1 MATAQGPVRL
11 DAEITEAARVAA
23 SRMSRSV
30 AQQVSH
36 WARIGRELER
46 ARDVSAEDIRR
57 VLEGHADYD
66 AMPAKEQ
73 AMVRAVW
80 SGRIDQLRSELRL
93 DHDYASR
100 GYRYAELDE
109 HGEVVIRDAPAPA
122 AGSGLAATRP
132 RTAVARVRSGSK
144 KKTAGR

>member
-1 MATAQGPVRL
+1 MATAPGPVRL
-11 DAEITEAARVAA
+11 DAEITEAARIAA

-46 ARDVSAEDIRR
+46 AGDVSAEDIRR
-57 VLEGHADYD
+57 VLDGQAGYD
-66 AMPAKEQ
+66 ALASKEQ

-93 DHDYASR
+93 DSLYAER
-100 GYRYAELDE
+100 GYQYAELDE
-109 HGEVVIRDAPAPA
+109 RGEVVVHGNGPGPA
-122 AGSGLAATRP
+122 SRP
-132 RTAVARVRSGSK
+132 RAMARPTRAAAK
-144 KKTAGR
+144 KKSAGR

>member
-1 MATAQGPVRL
+1 MATAPGPVRL

-23 SRMSRSV
+23 GRMSRSV

-46 ARDVSAEDIRR
+46 ARDVSTEDIRR
-57 VLEGHADYD
+57 VLDGQADYD
-66 AMPAKEQ
+66 AIPAKEQ

-80 SGRIDQLRSELRL
+80 SGRIDQLRAELCL
-93 DHDYASR
+93 DQVHAER

-109 HGEVVIRDAPAPA
+109 HGVVVVRGPSPASA
-122 AGSGLAATRP
+122 AAARP
-132 RTAVARVRSGSK
+132 RATVGR
-144 KKTAGR
+144 KKTAVR

>member
-11 DAEITEAARVAA
+11 DAEITEAARIAA
-23 SRMSRSV
+23 SRMSRSL

-46 ARDVSAEDIRR
+46 ARDVSADDIRR
-57 VLEGHADYD
+57 VLDGQADYD
-66 AMPAKEQ
+66 ALPAKEQ

-80 SGRIDQLRSELRL
+80 SGRIDQLRGELRL
-93 DHDYASR
+93 DRVFAER

-109 HGEVVIRDAPAPA
+109 HGEMVVHPSPAPA
-122 AGSGLAATRP
+122 
-132 RTAVARVRSGSK
+132 K
-144 KKTAGR
+144 KKSARR

>member
-57 VLEGHADYD
+57 VLEGQADYD
-66 AMPAKEQ
+66 AVPAKEQ

-80 SGRIDQLRSELRL
+80 SGRIDQLRAELRL
-93 DHDYASR
+93 DRVFAER

-109 HGEVVIRDAPAPA
+109 HGVVVTREPSPAPA
-122 AGSGLAATRP
+122 GRKKSAAR
-132 RTAVARVRSGSK
+132 
-144 KKTAGR
+144 

>member
-57 VLEGHADYD
+57 VLEGEADYD
-66 AMPAKEQ
+66 AIPAKEQ

-80 SGRIDQLRSELRL
+80 SGRIDQLRTELRL
-93 DHDYASR
+93 DRDYVSR

-109 HGEVVIRDAPAPA
+109 HGEVVVRDPPALG
-122 AGSGLAATRP
+122 AGVATTRP
-132 RTAVARVRSGSK
+132 RASVGSLRPGSK
-144 KKTAGR
+144 KKAAGR

>member
-11 DAEITEAARVAA
+11 DAEITEAARIAA

-46 ARDVSAEDIRR
+46 ARDVSPEDIRR
-57 VLEGHADYD
+57 VLEGHAAYD
-66 AMPAKEQ
+66 TLPAKEQ
-73 AMVRAVW
+73 AVVRAVW
-80 SGRIDQLRSELRL
+80 SGRVDQLRAGLRL
-93 DHDYASR
+93 DREYDAR

-109 HGEVVIRDAPAPA
+109 HGEVVVRGEAPRA
-122 AGSGLAATRP
+122 RP
-132 RTAVARVRSGSK
+132 RK
-144 KKTAGR
+144 KKTAAR